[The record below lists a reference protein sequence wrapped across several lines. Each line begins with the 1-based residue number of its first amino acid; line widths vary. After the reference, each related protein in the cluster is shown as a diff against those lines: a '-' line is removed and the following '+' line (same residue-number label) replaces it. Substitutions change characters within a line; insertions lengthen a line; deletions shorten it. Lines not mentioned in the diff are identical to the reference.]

1 MWELVLVVCDV
12 THVQPS
18 HTWKCVSV
26 ESRVSEFVHIVG
38 NDGEWWDV
46 LNPEKGNYK
55 EMCCQKAKKYLR

>member
-1 MWELVLVVCDV
+1 MWELVFVVCDV

-18 HTWKCVSV
+18 NTWKCVSV

-38 NDGEWWDV
+38 KDGEWWDI

-55 EMCCQKAKKYLR
+55 